1 MTSSSTTVRAATAA
15 RTARDDT
22 MIGIRNVSQIY
33 RTRTGEVEALRDVS
47 LEVAD
52 GEFVAIVGRS
62 GCGKSSLLRLVAG
75 LQEATSGEITVAG
88 TPIAGPRRD
97 IGFMFQRPALLPWR
111 SVLDNVLLPAEVFKV
126 DKRVARDR
134 AHELLDLVG
143 LNGFEKRLP
152 HELSGGMQQR
162 VSLCRA
168 LIQQPRVLLMD
179 EPFSALDALTRA
191 DLTVELQRLQMKEAS
206 TVLFVTHSVDEAVL
220 LADRVVV
227 LSPRPGRLRE
237 IVTIAIARPR
247 SLGHDGHSAELDALR
262 AQLHDL
268 LMNPEEVTR

>member
-1 MTSSSTTVRAATAA
+1 
-15 RTARDDT
+15 

-33 RTRTGEVEALRDVS
+33 RTRAGDVEALRDVS

-62 GCGKSSLLRLVAG
+62 GCGKSTLLRLVAG
-75 LQEATSGEITVAG
+75 LQSATSGEITVGG
-88 TPIAGPRRD
+88 TPIHSPRRD

-111 SVLDNVLLPAEVFKV
+111 SVLDNVLLPTEVFGL
-126 DKRVARDR
+126 DRREARQR
-134 AHELLDLVG
+134 AHELLELVG
-143 LNGFEKRLP
+143 LTGFEKRLP

-191 DLTVELQRLQMKEAS
+191 DLSVELQRLQMKHAA

-227 LSPRPGRLRE
+227 LSPRPGRLHK
-237 IVTIAIARPR
+237 IINIDVARPR
-247 SLGHDGHSAELDALR
+247 SLGHDGHSAEIGELR

-268 LMNPEEVTR
+268 LMTPEEVAP

>member
-1 MTSSSTTVRAATAA
+1 MCRWESPTASSW
-15 RTARDDT
+15 
-22 MIGIRNVSQIY
+22 
-33 RTRTGEVEALRDVS
+33 
-47 LEVAD
+47 
-52 GEFVAIVGRS
+52 RS
-62 GCGKSSLLRLVAG
+62 SGAGWGKSSLLRLVAG

-88 TPIAGPRRD
+88 TPIRGPRRD

-111 SVLDNVLLPAEVFKV
+111 SVIDNVLLPTEVFRQ
-126 DKRVARDR
+126 DRRDARNR

-191 DLTVELQRLQMKEAS
+191 DLTVELQRLQMKHAS
-206 TVLFVTHSVDEAVL
+206 TVLFVTHSVDGRA
-220 LADRVVV
+220 AR
-227 LSPRPGRLRE
+227 RPGRRTQPATGPAAADRGHRHRSSAFAGTRRPLGR
-237 IVTIAIARPR
+237 TRAARPTAR
-247 SLGHDGHSAELDALR
+247 SAHD
-262 AQLHDL
+262 
-268 LMNPEEVTR
+268 P